1 MTNLKIFFITLF
13 LIFSC
18 ADQKGNSRINKKLE
32 KPPDVFQIIEK
43 LNFLEREFI

>member
-1 MTNLKIFFITLF
+1 MTNLKIFLVTLF

-18 ADQKGNSRINKKLE
+18 ADQKSNSRIKKKLE
-32 KPPDVFQIIEK
+32 RPPDVFQIIEK